1 MSKLKSHDN
10 YKIIGIELIH
20 QVRISQLKRLYV

>member
-10 YKIIGIELIH
+10 YKIIGIELH
-20 QVRISQLKRLYV
+20 QVRINQLKKHSYV